1 MNRILRSFFPET
13 RKQWAVN
20 ASLLFVLA
28 LLGFFLSL
36 IWFVF
41 FLLLSFSIVQILK
54 IKGPIGSE
62 GSLRRSFVD
71 IYLYPV
77 VSPVFFLILFNLLL
91 EGLVLRSYVLIIYVS
106 VLLLASGLLLSRLS
120 RSLDRK
126 VFQSYAIFFGG
137 ISRKI
142 TILGIA
148 TILLLYY
155 YTVYISIPLIFYS
168 IAASISDSRFI
179 FRDSSRNM
187 LRGVSFYFKES
198 LDRWLTYWV
207 VTGIFFDVIVYPKPS
222 LYNLYIITA
231 LIAVLVF
238 MVIRTVY
245 KSYKVSYLLLE
256 EKKDTVFAK
265 HNFIPKVATDE
276 TVGFLINNT
285 REFVF
290 EGKLENILVSLSYLM
305 TLYGIGYQR
314 TVSILDP
321 IIHYRKPEIIYTST
335 AFAEKTIN
343 DEKENRSMIIRK
355 VIETMAGESVGH

>member
-13 RKQWAVN
+13 KKQWAVN
-20 ASLLFVLA
+20 ASLLFVLV

-41 FLLLSFSIVQILK
+41 FLLLSFSIVQMLK

-187 LRGVSFYFKES
+187 VRGVSYYFKES

-285 REFVF
+285 REFVL
-290 EGKLENILVSLSYLM
+290 EGKSENILVSLSYLM